1 MAILGLALVL
11 LLASASP
18 TPTTSCSEHEKS
30 SLLRFLAGLSR
41 DGGLS
46 ASWRDGTD
54 CCAWE
59 GVTCGMDGAVE
70 AISLPSKRLQGSVSP
85 SLGGLASLSRL
96 NLSGNSLS
104 GALPWEIMSS
114 GSIVVLDVSF
124 NSLNGSLQELP
135 PSSSRR
141 RPMMRVINISNNYF
155 TGQFPLWET
164 MQSLAVLNASRNSF
178 TGLLPSFFCASTPSF
193 AVLDVSY
200 NHFSGGI
207 PPELGSCS
215 VLRVLKAGQNSLT
228 GNLPDE
234 LFTATALEY
243 LSFHDNYLQGVLD
256 GARLIKLS
264 NLAVLDLGGNNFSGD
279 IPDSICRLKRLKELR
294 WDRNNMTG
302 ELPSTM
308 GSCIEL
314 TTINLKYN
322 YFTGDLH
329 KVNFS
334 ILSNLRTL
342 DVSWNSLSGTIP
354 DSVYLCRNLTRLGL
368 SFNNLHGQISPR
380 IGELK
385 SLASLSLAGNSFSN
399 ITNALHILQ
408 SSRNLN
414 TLLIGGNFRSEEIP
428 DDQIID
434 GFENLKILA
443 VEACPL
449 YGRIPLWI
457 SKLKNLEM
465 LFLFNNRLS
474 GPVPVWISTLNF
486 LFCLDLSNNTLTG
499 EIPAAL
505 MDMPMLQSEEE
516 IASSSLIARDLE
528 LPVYNGPTPHYWTVS
543 AFGAFMDL
551 GKNYF
556 TGEIPLEIGQLKAL
570 VSLIL
575 SFNCLSGEIPQ
586 TIGNLRNLEWLDLS
600 NNHLSGTIPYALNN
614 LHFLSEFNI
623 SNNDIEGLIP
633 TVGQFDTFTNS
644 SFFGNPKL
652 CRHMLIHS
660 CGSTEA
666 HRVSTRQGSYK
677 VIFAI
682 SFGVFFVIG
691 MLLDQLFLVRIIG

>member
-1 MAILGLALVL
+1 
-11 LLASASP
+11 
-18 TPTTSCSEHEKS
+18 
-30 SLLRFLAGLSR
+30 
-41 DGGLS
+41 
-46 ASWRDGTD
+46 
-54 CCAWE
+54 
-59 GVTCGMDGAVE
+59 MDGAVE
-70 AISLPSKRLQGSVSP
+70 AVSLPSKRLEGSVSP

-104 GALPWEIMSS
+104 GALPWEIMS
-114 GSIVVLDVSF
+114 
-124 NSLNGSLQELP
+124 NS
-135 PSSSRR
+135 
-141 RPMMRVINISNNYF
+141 F

-178 TGLLPSFFCASTPSF
+178 TGLLPSFFCASAPSF

-215 VLRVLKAGQNSLT
+215 VLRVLKAGQNNLT

-294 WDRNNMTG
+294 LDRNNMTG

-314 TTINLKYN
+314 TTINLKNN

-368 SFNNLHGQISPR
+368 SFNNLHGQISLR

-385 SLASLSLAGNSFSN
+385 SLASLSLAENSFSN

-414 TLLIGGNFRSEEIP
+414 PLLIGGNFRSEEIP

-434 GFENLKILA
+434 
-443 VEACPL
+443 EACP
-449 YGRIPLWI
+449 
-457 SKLKNLEM
+457 
-465 LFLFNNRLS
+465 F
-474 GPVPVWISTLNF
+474 GPIPVWISTLNF
-486 LFCLDLSNNTLTG
+486 LFYLDLSNNTLTG

-505 MDMPMLQSEEE
+505 MDMPMLQSDEE

-528 LPVYNGPTPHYWTVS
+528 LPVYNGPTPRYWTFS
-543 AFGAFMDL
+543 AFAAFMDL

-570 VSLIL
+570 
-575 SFNCLSGEIPQ
+575 IPQ

-633 TVGQFDTFTNS
+633 TGGQFDTFTNS
-644 SFFGNPKL
+644 SFVGNPKL
-652 CRHMLIHS
+652 S
-660 CGSTEA
+660 